1 MQTSKVIEIN
11 SHKFY
16 YSLQGE
22 GKCLILIH
30 GYGAAGYIW
39 NSIIPL
45 IDKQWCVLI
54 PELPG
59 SGISDVQPNASIE
72 DFADMLHAILQ
83 KENISQCVIIGHSMG
98 GYIAMQFAKKY
109 ASMLLGVGL
118 LHSHVFADDEEKKAG
133 RNKSAEFIIQH
144 GAEVYLKDFAPKLF
158 SKESDKKLI
167 DTHLK
172 NIAPTPVNGLTTHL
186 KAMANREDTSDVLRN
201 LNVPVFFGIGE
212 DDGIMPKEVLL
223 KQTSIAAVSQVEL
236 FDDSGH
242 MSMLEQPAELAKA
255 INTFLN
261 FCS

>member
-223 KQTSIAAVSQVEL
+223 KQTSIAAASQLEL
-236 FDDSGH
+236 FNNSGH

>member
-1 MQTSKVIEIN
+1 MDTSKFIEIN

-16 YSLQGE
+16 YSLNGE

-72 DFADMLHAILQ
+72 DFADMLHAILK
-83 KENISQCVIIGHSMG
+83 KESISQCVVIGHSMG
-98 GYIAMQFAKKY
+98 GYIAMEFAKKY
-109 ASMLLGVGL
+109 ASMMLGVGL
-118 LHSHVFADDEEKKAG
+118 LHSHVFADDAEKKAG

-144 GAEVYLKDFAPKLF
+144 GAEVYLKDFTPKLF
-158 SKESDKKLI
+158 SKNSDQQFI
-167 DTHLK
+167 DTHLQM
-172 NIAPTPVNGLTTHL
+172 ISATPEKGLTTHL
-186 KAMANREDTSDVLRN
+186 KAMANREDTSEVLRN
-201 LNVPVFFGIGE
+201 VNVPVFFGIGE
-212 DDGIMPKEVLL
+212 DDAIMPKEVLL

-236 FDDSGH
+236 FNKSGH
-242 MSMLEQPAELAKA
+242 MSMIEQPSELAEA
-255 INTFLN
+255 MNNFLI

>member
-1 MQTSKVIEIN
+1 MQASKFIEIN
-11 SHKFY
+11 AHKCY
-16 YSLQGE
+16 YSLHGK

-39 NSIIPL
+39 DSIIPL

-59 SGISDVQPNASIE
+59 SGVSHVQPNASIE
-72 DFADMLHAILQ
+72 DFADILHVILQ
-83 KENISQCVIIGHSMG
+83 KENILQCVIIGHSMG

-109 ASMLLGVGL
+109 ESMLLGIGL
-118 LHSHVFADDEEKKAG
+118 LHSHVFADDAEKKAS

-144 GAEVYLKDFAPKLF
+144 GAEIYLKEFTPKLF
-158 SKESDKKLI
+158 SKNSDRKFI
-167 DTHLK
+167 ETHLQR
-172 NIAPTPVNGLTTHL
+172 IASTPVNGLTTHL

-201 LNVPVFFGIGE
+201 LNIPVFFGIGE
-212 DDGIMPKEVLL
+212 EDAIMPKEVLL
-223 KQTSIAAVSQVEL
+223 KQTSIAAVSQVDL
-236 FDDSGH
+236 FNNSGH
-242 MSMLEQPAELAKA
+242 MSMLEQPEELAKA